1 MALLEP
7 SVLAN
12 TIMAKLYNVLTN
24 GDDAN
29 SNLLAVN
36 IADFYL
42 PNLLPK
48 RTVAKIDPKIFD
60 ILAGQYQVNNSN
72 VIVKVSREGS
82 KLFVQSPLGSFEL
95 LPENES
101 DFFTR
106 EDRRVTYRFL
116 KNEKGEITE
125 LALSLNEN
133 QSFRAK
139 KIEK

>member
-1 MALLEP
+1 
-7 SVLAN
+7 V
-12 TIMAKLYNVLTN
+12 VLTN

-29 SNLLAVN
+29 SNILAIN

-60 ILAGQYQVNNSN
+60 TLVGQYQVNNLN
-72 VIVKVSREGS
+72 VIVKVSRQGS
-82 KLFVQSPLGSFEL
+82 QLVVQSPLGNFEL

-101 DFFTR
+101 DFFIR
-106 EDRRVTYRFL
+106 EDRRATYRFL
-116 KNEKGEITE
+116 KNEKGEVTE
-125 LALSLNEN
+125 LALSLNPH

-139 KIEK
+139 KVEK